1 MSLNF
6 PRNRHLKSALLLLLL
21 LFSQVH
27 IFSRT
32 SYFQADFFGPWGGG
46 GAIAVVVAA
55 AVVVVK

>member
-6 PRNRHLKSALLLLLL
+6 PRKRHLKSALLLLL